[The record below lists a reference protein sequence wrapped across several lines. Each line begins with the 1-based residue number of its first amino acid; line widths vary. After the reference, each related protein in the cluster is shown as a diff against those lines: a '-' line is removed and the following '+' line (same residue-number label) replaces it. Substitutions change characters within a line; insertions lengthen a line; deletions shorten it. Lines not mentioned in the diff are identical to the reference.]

1 MSFFET
7 IYNKFESLS
16 LFSYDFLS
24 LLGLVIFLFI
34 LNEIIRFLYSFYKNE
49 IKVVYGYYGFISK
62 EYIMK
67 NFSDKSF
74 EKWCSYLCENMGLIN
89 VKKNHDF
96 NPSSPNIKGFYH
108 KKTVHISTILF
119 EDNEDYYEFNDVT
132 YLEPDIIIDKD
143 TVRSFVGSLIA
154 DNIPHG
160 MIFTNG
166 YFSDECK
173 SYVNS
178 LSSVNVEL
186 IDGDLLISKYL
197 EYISKKNRKFTK
209 KINNNSSISIEE

>member
-1 MSFFET
+1 MSFFEN

-16 LFSYDFLS
+16 LFSYDFLH

-34 LNEIIRFLYSFYKNE
+34 LNEVIRFLYSFYKLQ
-49 IKVVYGYYGFISK
+49 IKIIYGYYGFISK

-74 EKWCSYLCENMGLIN
+74 EKWCTYLCENMGLIN

-108 KKTVHISTILF
+108 KKSVHISTILF
-119 EDNEDYYEFNDVT
+119 EHDEDYYEFNDI
-132 YLEPDIIIDKD
+132 LPSEPNIIVD
-143 TVRSFVGSLIA
+143 TDVVRSFVGSLIA
-154 DNIPHG
+154 DNISHG

-178 LSSVNVEL
+178 LSSVSVEL
-186 IDGDLLISKYL
+186 IDGDMLISKYL
-197 EYISKKNRKFTK
+197 EYISKRNKKSTK
-209 KINNNSSISIEE
+209 KINSNSSIYIEE